1 MIMHRLTPLVL
12 ACAVLWMGT
21 ATAQDA
27 KQSTTSQTTVKT
39 TPEPLSGF
47 LAELL
52 KTDRRIKSAQ
62 SDLDKETLTA
72 KAKMGDWY
80 PNLKL
85 TSWAGR
91 EKIDNATSAD
101 TTLNASE
108 NDLTFTQLLWDFGK
122 TSAAVRQAD
131 IKVNKKTTTA
141 GAMRQNVIVEATSA
155 YVNLHRALEVRDY
168 AVRSEQNLTRQL
180 QLEQN
185 RLAAGAGKSSD
196 VQQVQATLSGASARR
211 ARMDLVLQQASNR
224 FFNEFGRYPAS
235 AAALVKP
242 ALPADI
248 LPAGQD
254 EAVKQAMEASP
265 SLSNAR
271 ADLNIE
277 REAVREEYAN
287 SLLPKLEFIHD
298 YKRKNDIA
306 GTAGVKTENFSKVQL
321 TWDFDLGF
329 AGRHKVEAAEFG
341 VAKAS
346 SDLTDSER
354 NVTMQVRNAWQSLD
368 IAKRTKAY
376 LDQQVAAAEKFL
388 DLARKEQ
395 QAGKRSLLDVLNG
408 ETVLMN
414 AQADAVSAE
423 ADILLSA
430 YNLLLAIGKVDEGA
444 VTRVAGK

>member
-1 MIMHRLTPLVL
+1 MKTKTIVVML
-12 ACAVLWMGT
+12 AALGTVPFLAVSEAM
-21 ATAQDA
+21 AQQPPAQKAA
-27 KQSTTSQTTVKT
+27 KAA
-39 TPEPLSGF
+39 PEPISGF

-52 KTDRRIKSAQ
+52 NTDRRIKSAQ
-62 SDLDKETLTA
+62 SDFEKESLTA

-80 PNLKL
+80 PNLKY
-85 TSWAGR
+85 TAWAGR
-91 EKIDNATSAD
+91 ERIDNPSSANTS
-101 TTLNASE
+101 LHASE

-131 IKVNKKTTTA
+131 LKVDKKTTTL
-141 GAMRQNVIVEATSA
+141 GATRQQVIVEATTA

-168 AVRSEQNLTRQL
+168 AVRSEQNLMRQF
-180 QLEQN
+180 QLEQS

-224 FFNEFGRYPAS
+224 FFNVFGRYPAN
-235 AAALVKP
+235 AAGLVKP
-242 ALPADI
+242 AVPADLLPANM
-248 LPAGQD
+248 D
-254 EAVKQAMEASP
+254 EAVRLAMEANP
-265 SLSNAR
+265 NLANAR
-271 ADLNIE
+271 VDLDVE
-277 REAVREEYAN
+277 REVVREERAN

-298 YKRKNDIA
+298 YKRKKDIA
-306 GTAGVKTENFSKVQL
+306 GTTGVKTENFSKMQL
-321 TWDFDLGF
+321 TWDLDLGF

-346 SDLTDSER
+346 SDLTDAER
-354 NVTMQVRNAWQSLD
+354 NVTEQARNAWQSLE
-368 IAKRTKAY
+368 IAKRTKGY

-423 ADILLSA
+423 SDILLSS
-430 YNLLLAIGKVDEGA
+430 YNLLLVMGRVDQDA
-444 VTRVAGK
+444 VTRVTVK

>member
-1 MIMHRLTPLVL
+1 MKVRKMAVMLAAMGAFPLL
-12 ACAVLWMGT
+12 AVGEAAAQQPAQ
-21 ATAQDA
+21 ATAKSA
-27 KQSTTSQTTVKT
+27 A
-39 TPEPLSGF
+39 EPLSAF

-52 KTDRRIKSAQ
+52 KSDRRIKSAQ
-62 SDLDKETLTA
+62 SDLDKESLTA

-80 PNLKL
+80 PNIKL

-91 EKIDNATSAD
+91 EKIDNPAATAD

-131 IKVNKKTTTA
+131 LKVDKKSTSMEAT
-141 GAMRQNVIVEATSA
+141 RQQVIVEAAAA
-155 YVNLHRALEVRDY
+155 YVNFYRALEVRDY
-168 AVRSEQNLTRQL
+168 AVRSEQNLMRQF
-180 QLEQN
+180 QLEQS
-185 RLAAGAGKSSD
+185 RLEAGAGKSSD

-242 ALPADI
+242 AIPADLLPANV
-248 LPAGQD
+248 D
-254 EAVKQAMEASP
+254 EAVKRAMEANP
-265 SLSNAR
+265 VLANAR
-271 ADLNIE
+271 TDLNVE
-277 REAVREEYAN
+277 REAVLEERAN

-298 YKRKNDIA
+298 YKRKSDIA
-306 GTAGVKTENFSKVQL
+306 GIAGVKTENFSKVQF
-321 TWDFDLGF
+321 TWDLDLGF
-329 AGRHKVEAAEFG
+329 AGRHKVDAAEFG

-346 SDLTDSER
+346 SDLTDAER
-354 NVTMQVRNAWQSLD
+354 NVTERSRNAWQTLD
-368 IAKRTKAY
+368 VAKRTKGY
-376 LDQQVAAAEKFL
+376 LDSQVAAAEKFL
-388 DLARKEQ
+388 ELARKEQ
-395 QAGKRSLLDVLNG
+395 QAGKRSLLDVLSG

-430 YNLLLAIGKVDEGA
+430 YNLLLVTGKMDEGA